1 MKQYKAKC
9 HTCGKIL
16 KDPNPDGPD
25 PIYIPYARMSRDG
38 NMIDEYCC
46 DDKCKEKEVAGGC
59 SHF

>member
-25 PIYIPYARMSRDG
+25 PIYDVVNDIY
-38 NMIDEYCC
+38 YC
-46 DDKCKEKEVAGGC
+46 DDKCKDKDNG
-59 SHF
+59 